1 MEQIKG
7 GIAKFDPLE
16 LFQTAGVT
24 AANKL
29 MKMILF
35 FFFFFFFLIKH
46 LKRKFIRTL
55 NPEADIL

>member
-35 FFFFFFFLIKH
+35 FFFFFF
-46 LKRKFIRTL
+46 
-55 NPEADIL
+55 N